1 MISWFSAS
9 LISILVQY
17 FVLVSRIKY
26 ITNIIML
33 AGNENICLD
42 AISVALMST
51 INIPPKIV
59 DNRIYESQRLGFC
72 V

>member
-1 MISWFSAS
+1 
-9 LISILVQY
+9 
-17 FVLVSRIKY
+17 
-26 ITNIIML
+26 ML

-59 DNRIYESQRLGFC
+59 ENRIYESKRLGF
-72 V
+72 